1 VSRKG
6 LTALFVIAIGLVAL
20 ALGGVLY
27 YSNRH
32 SVAPPLQAVGPMKPK
47 ACTQEAKQCPDG
59 SYVSRT
65 GPNCEFQACP

>member
-6 LTALFVIAIGLVAL
+6 LTALFVITIAIAL
-20 ALGGVLY
+20 ALLGALY
-27 YSNRH
+27 YSNRP
-32 SVAPPLQAVGPMKPK
+32 SAVPPLQAGGSMGKLK